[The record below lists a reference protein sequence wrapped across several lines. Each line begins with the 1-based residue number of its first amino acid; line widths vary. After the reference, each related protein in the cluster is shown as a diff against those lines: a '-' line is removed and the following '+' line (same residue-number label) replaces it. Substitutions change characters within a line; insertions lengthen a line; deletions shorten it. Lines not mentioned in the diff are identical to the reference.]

1 MLLTLPQIEGKI
13 RELAAV
19 IYAPEE
25 FIPTFGFSNQTGLP
39 HIEIHSKHYS
49 LIVCENGAELSREIF
64 DDPDELILKVFH
76 DISFSMACD
85 LVYEGTNDQNFRE
98 RFLSAQKHL
107 MSKINLNYGGTIKRK
122 QESLIPENISA
133 LSESRKNILLK
144 SNIKK
149 TSLRDSLMRDAEIFQ
164 TGPEKKP
171 LI

>member
-1 MLLTLPQIEGKI
+1 MLLKLPHIEGKI

-25 FIPTFGFSNQTGLP
+25 FIPTFGFSNQTGLS

-49 LIVCENGAELSREIF
+49 LIVCENGVELSRELF
-64 DDPDELILKVFH
+64 DDPDELIVKVFH

-85 LVYEGTNDQNFRE
+85 LVYEGTDDQNFRE

-107 MSKINLNYGGTIKRK
+107 MSKIHLNYGGKVKLK
-122 QESLIPENISA
+122 QEIVSTEDIIA

-144 SNIKK
+144 SNMKK
-149 TSLRDSLMRDAEIFQ
+149 TSLRESLMRDAEIFQ
-164 TGPEKKP
+164 SGSEKKP